1 MPVKLSL
8 SSLKQTHWHEYLIR
22 FVLGGAATVLA
33 GLIGKQFGTSV
44 GGLFLALPAIFCA
57 SATLIDR
64 HECRKKER
72 VALNGGRRGP
82 QAAALDAAGP
92 GLGSIGLAAFAAVFY
107 LTIPASVAVA
117 FAVALVAWGTVAV
130 SMWWLRR
137 KLRVVR
143 HQRQHDHASANRLAS

>member
-1 MPVKLSL
+1 MPIKLSP
-8 SSLKQTHWHEYLIR
+8 SSLKQTHWYEYLIR
-22 FVLGGAATVLA
+22 FALGGAATVLA

-64 HECRKKER
+64 HERRKKEKA
-72 VALNGGRRGP
+72 ALNGERRGR
-82 QAAALDAAGP
+82 QAAALDAAGA

-107 LTIPASVAVA
+107 LTVSAGVTAA
-117 FAVALVAWGTVAV
+117 FAVALLAWGAVAV

-137 KLRVVR
+137 QLRVVR
-143 HQRQHDHASANRLAS
+143 HRRQQGHASTNRLTS